1 MQKLKGLLF
10 DGLKMEEDFI
20 TLYLKVIKDE
30 GFLQYFPDQNKAK
43 QLLQTLI
50 NESKWHKKTLE
61 EIINT
66 F

>member
-30 GFLQYFPDQNKAK
+30 GFLQYFPDQGKAK

-50 NESKWHKKTLE
+50 NESNWHKKTLE
-61 EIINT
+61 EIINA

>member
-1 MQKLKGLLF
+1 MKKLKGLLF

-20 TLYLKVIKDE
+20 ILYMKVIKDE

-50 NESKWHKKTLE
+50 DESKWHKKALE